1 MRAFINHGLM
11 AMSYNDVKRR
21 VLTKLNK
28 QELGSGRRA
37 DDVEARR
44 LIIWFCRQR
53 GMPVQYI
60 AERLGIHHTSVVYHY
75 YRTVELREIY
85 PQWRQLTDKL

>member
-1 MRAFINHGLM
+1 M

-53 GMPVQYI
+53 GMPVQAI
-60 AERLGIHHTSVVYHY
+60 GQLMGINHATVVYHY
-75 YRTVELREIY
+75 KRALELREIY